1 MNFSLE
7 NQNGDMINLADHK
20 GRKVVFFYPK
30 ASTAG

>member
-7 NQNGDMINLADHK
+7 NQNGDMINLAGHK

>member
-1 MNFSLE
+1 MNFELQ
-7 NQNGDMINLADHK
+7 NQNGEVVNTAEHK

>member
-7 NQNGDMINLADHK
+7 NQNGDMINLDSHK
-20 GRKVVFFYPK
+20 GKKVVFFYPK